1 MTIENSASNHAENT
15 AVKKSSKKRTLIIS
29 VLAVLVAFMA
39 IGGITFAQKMKHMRD
54 DGPLFMMM
62 EKMSKDLNLTE
73 QQKTEMDKIRDEIK
87 AKMESKRENRK
98 GDMKDFEDAFKQD
111 NLDKQTI
118 KQLMSKHDADREE
131 MKDFFIDEFV
141 KFHALLTPEQRQKA
155 IDKMHEMRDK
165 REKFFDKDD
174 KLPPNN

>member
-1 MTIENSASNHAENT
+1 MTIETNASNYGEN
-15 AVKKSSKKRTLIIS
+15 VQPKKRAKKRTLLIS
-29 VLAVLVAFMA
+29 LLIVLVGFMT

-62 EKMSKDLNLTE
+62 EKISKDLNLTD
-73 QQKTEMDKIRDEIK
+73 QQKADMDKIKDEIK
-87 AKMESKRENRK
+87 AKMESKRENHK

-111 NLDKQTI
+111 KLDKQTL

-131 MKDFFIDEFV
+131 MRDFMADEFI

-155 IDKMHEMRDK
+155 IDKMHEMKEK
-165 REKFFDKDD
+165 REKFFNKDE
-174 KLPPNN
+174 KVPPNN

>member
-1 MTIENSASNHAENT
+1 MTVENNASNYGENN
-15 AVKKSSKKRTLIIS
+15 AVKKSSKKRTLLIS
-29 VLAVLVAFMA
+29 LLVVMVAFIT

-62 EKMSKDLNLTE
+62 ERMSKDLNLTE

-87 AKMESKRENRK
+87 TKMESKRESRK

-111 NLDKQTI
+111 NLDKQTL

-131 MKDFFIDEFV
+131 MKDFYIDEFI

-165 REKFFDKDD
+165 KHKSFDKDD
-174 KLPPNN
+174 KLPPNK